1 MTEAK
6 DSTVGTAAKKMNEK
20 ASAEEALK
28 EKYAEF
34 RLAAAQIK
42 GLQEQLQSVDEKRQ
56 ELEEAAES
64 ISKLKEAQKGTKILV
79 PVTSGIFARA
89 TLDKSDEMLVNV
101 GSNVCVNKTAEEAG
115 DILKAKLL
123 ELTGYQESMLEEL
136 NRLTDQADKLEKEL
150 GQMLQNGE

>member
-1 MTEAK
+1 MTAAK
-6 DSTVGTAAKKMNEK
+6 ESTTAKKMNEK

-42 GLQEQLQSVDEKRQ
+42 QAQEQLQAVEEKKQ
-56 ELEEAAES
+56 ELEEAAAA
-64 ISKLKEAQKGTKILV
+64 ISKLKEAQKGTKMLV
-79 PVTSGIFARA
+79 PVTSGIFASA
-89 TLDKSDEMLVNV
+89 TLDKNDELLVNV
-101 GSNVCVNKTAEEAG
+101 GNNVCVNKTAEEAG
-115 DILKAKLL
+115 EILKAKLL

-136 NRLTDQADKLEKEL
+136 NRLTNQADKLEREL

>member
-1 MTEAK
+1 MTAAK
-6 DSTVGTAAKKMNEK
+6 DSTDAKKTNDK
-20 ASAEEALK
+20 ASAEETLQ

-42 GLQEQLQSVDEKRQ
+42 QAQEQLQAIEEKKQ
-56 ELEEAAES
+56 ELEEADAA
-64 ISKLKEAQKGTKILV
+64 ISKLKEAQKGTKMLV

-115 DILKAKLL
+115 EILKAKLL
-123 ELTGYQESMLEEL
+123 ELTRYQESMLKEL
-136 NRLTDQADKLEKEL
+136 NTLTDQADKLEREL